1 MRFFSHISPNFY
13 WLTFQ
18 VKCRILD
25 KMRILFFTLCITLLL
40 VACGSDELAEPTK
53 TKPNYFPDAVGSR
66 WVYRNAD
73 GSEWIRE
80 VIDRK
85 DSQDQDYLTFTYKPS
100 ITETEIDFLN
110 PTFFSVN
117 QNQILFD
124 VGEQIDRYIQTDL
137 LTSVKDEFEGLEVNV
152 TLEQITYPDL
162 IFLQI
167 PLISNSQ
174 WNVLNVEVNGN
185 ISLQNLTLLNFPFE
199 VHFMVEGVVLSEETI
214 ESPAGMFETTFQI
227 KYNTKIMQTVLSN
240 EVSIIRDQ
248 TIWFVPYI
256 GIVKIED
263 ERGISELIEYN
274 LQ

>member
-40 VACGSDELAEPTK
+40 VACGSDELPEPTK

-162 IFLQI
+162 VFLQI

-174 WNVLNVEVNGN
+174 WNVLNAEVNGN

-214 ESPAGMFETTFQI
+214 ESPVGMFETTFQI

>member
-1 MRFFSHISPNFY
+1 MR
-13 WLTFQ
+13 
-18 VKCRILD
+18 
-25 KMRILFFTLCITLLL
+25 LLL
-40 VACGSDELAEPTK
+40 LTISSVWLLLACGSDEIPDPIE

-80 VIDRK
+80 VTDSNA
-85 DSQDQDYLTFTYKPS
+85 SQDQDYLTFTYQPS
-100 ITETEIDFLN
+100 INETEIDFLN

-124 VGEQIDRYIQTDL
+124 VREQIDRYIQTDL

-152 TLEQITYPDL
+152 TLEPISYPDL

-167 PLISNSQ
+167 PLISNSK
-174 WNVLNVEVNGN
+174 WNMLNVEVNGN

-199 VHFMVEGVVLSEETI
+199 VHFMVEGVVFSEETI
-214 ESPAGMFETTFQI
+214 ETPAGMFETTFQI
-227 KYNTKIMQTVLSN
+227 KYNTKILQTLLSN

-248 TIWFVPYI
+248 TIWFVPYV

-263 ERGISELIEYN
+263 ARGISELIEYN